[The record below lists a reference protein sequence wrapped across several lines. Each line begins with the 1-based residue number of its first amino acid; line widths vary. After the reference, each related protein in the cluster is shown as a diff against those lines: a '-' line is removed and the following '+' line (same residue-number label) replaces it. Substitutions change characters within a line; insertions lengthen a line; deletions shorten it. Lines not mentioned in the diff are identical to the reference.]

1 MHVRCQNI
9 EKKIIIGQLIKIH
22 FDRKLRAAIKVL
34 FSVDIYESLTIYTEK
49 LSLDNFTNICGV
61 STIC

>member
-1 MHVRCQNI
+1 M
-9 EKKIIIGQLIKIH
+9 GQLIKIH
-22 FDRKLRAAIKVL
+22 FDRKLRAVIKVL
-34 FSVDIYESLTIYTEK
+34 FSVDSSVSLTIYTEK